1 MQMAVYV
8 QPPSPHDEKLLG
20 LGEQYEMDM
29 CCSVAWEKRNS
40 RTLFKCCYCDSQ
52 TTRFLAPLFLSVA
65 ILDQQEKQTVV
76 LDEAE
81 RTIIEADSRTAHCL
95 T

>member
-52 TTRFLAPLFLSVA
+52 TTRFLAPLLQLCSMKLSAPLLRQIRV
-65 ILDQQEKQTVV
+65 LLTV
-76 LDEAE
+76 
-81 RTIIEADSRTAHCL
+81 SRSFASNC
-95 T
+95 